1 MAFLRGIRR
10 SHSGLL
16 VSVVSSAR
24 SRRFLAS
31 SLRMKFPAAGF
42 RAANGGPVE
51 LRLKEL
57 QAVGLFTYLCF
68 LGAVIDV
75 ILN

>member
-1 MAFLRGIRR
+1 MDDFAKAHYR
-10 SHSGLL
+10 LL
-16 VSVVSSAR
+16 S
-24 SRRFLAS
+24 RFLPKS
-31 SLRMKFPAAGF
+31 KPRRLSDRDI
-42 RAANGGPVE
+42 E

-57 QAVGLFTYLCF
+57 QAIGLFTYLCF

>member
-1 MAFLRGIRR
+1 
-10 SHSGLL
+10 
-16 VSVVSSAR
+16 
-24 SRRFLAS
+24 
-31 SLRMKFPAAGF
+31 MKFPAAGF